1 MIHGCEGAY
10 RAGCRCDECREYKR
24 RANAD
29 YRARGYR
36 AEQRRIQQARIDA
49 LMDAA
54 QPELVKIHGIGY
66 VKI

>member
-1 MIHGCEGAY
+1 MTHGSEGAY
-10 RAGCRCDECREYKR
+10 RAGCRCEKCREYKR

-29 YRARGYR
+29 YRARLYR
-36 AEQRRIQQARIDA
+36 AEQRRAQQARIDA